1 MALFF
6 KVKFFPHIFS
16 FAPAGMYWQNVE
28 RLRENVAVMCTA
40 VWILEAV
47 ASLGTRWLTVP
58 VIASDFT
65 MFQFFQRKML
75 NFRCLLSFEPNLL
88 VNNVVESWNA
98 GKMA

>member
-40 VWILEAV
+40 VWILEVV
-47 ASLGTRWLTVP
+47 ASLRHGKR
-58 VIASDFT
+58 S
-65 MFQFFQRKML
+65 
-75 NFRCLLSFEPNLL
+75 NLSADAFCQQSKFPQKISL
-88 VNNVVESWNA
+88 
-98 GKMA
+98 

>member
-28 RLRENVAVMCTA
+28 RLRENVAEMCAA

-47 ASLGTRWLTVP
+47 ASLSIQLLKMP
-58 VIASDFT
+58 VIASELV
-65 MFQFFQRKML
+65 Q
-75 NFRCLLSFEPNLL
+75 CLKFKGNP
-88 VNNVVESWNA
+88 
-98 GKMA
+98 